1 VQPGL
6 HWNPPVVDE
15 VSLVNVS
22 ELNAKTYENRAML
35 TTDENI
41 IDIAVTVQYLIQD
54 PVKYVIAVQDPELS
68 LDNASE
74 SAIRHVVGGNF
85 MDQILT
91 TGRDRMAA
99 DVQER
104 LQDYMN
110 AYNTGIFV
118 SQVNVV
124 DAQPPDA
131 VRPAFDDVIRA
142 REDEQRVQN
151 QAQQYSNQIIPEA
164 RGEAQRRIEAANAYS
179 AEVVAEATGDAS
191 RFDQLLTE
199 YLKSPEVT
207 RQRLYI
213 DSIEDVMTASSK
225 IMVDVEGGNNMLFLP
240 LDKLME
246 QSNSSIVV
254 IVASNSLFV
263 VKETERA
270 VMLQFGEL
278 VQDSIDPG
286 LHVKIPWV
294 NNVRKFDARILTEDA
309 PRRRY
314 LTLEQK
320 ALEVDS
326 YAKWR
331 IVDVGQF
338 YISTR
343 GNTTTAGSLLAERIN
358 DGLRDQIGDRT
369 LAEVVAGERDQMMLA
384 LTADLNETTAADLGI
399 EIIDVRVKRID
410 LPEDVRSSVY
420 ERMITERN
428 REAQELRSFGEEL
441 AIGIRAD
448 ADRQATIFRAEAYRD
463 AEQLRGEGD
472 ATATAIYANAY
483 NKDPEFYAFTR
494 SLNSYRET
502 FSSKGDVLLLDPN
515 SDYFKYLKNG
525 ISR

>member
-1 VQPGL
+1 MAWNEPGNNGNGNDKDPWGGGRKGSDQGPPDIDEVVRNVTKKFNSLFGGGSGGSSSTGPSSSGNGGLSAGIIAGVVAVVAVIWAFMGFYIVDEAERGVVLRFGRVLDSTVQPGL
-6 HWNPPVVDE
+6 HWNPPIVDE

-110 AYNTGIFV
+110 VYNTGIFV

-246 QSNSSIVV
+246 QSSSSIN
-254 IVASNSLFV
+254 SN
-263 VKETERA
+263 
-270 VMLQFGEL
+270 
-278 VQDSIDPG
+278 
-286 LHVKIPWV
+286 
-294 NNVRKFDARILTEDA
+294 
-309 PRRRY
+309 
-314 LTLEQK
+314 
-320 ALEVDS
+320 
-326 YAKWR
+326 
-331 IVDVGQF
+331 
-338 YISTR
+338 
-343 GNTTTAGSLLAERIN
+343 NTTTDLRNLADQLSPFLPGSNSAN
-358 DGLRDQIGDRT
+358 SVDRSR
-369 LAEVVAGERDQMMLA
+369 LP
-384 LTADLNETTAADLGI
+384 TTG
-399 EIIDVRVKRID
+399 RG
-410 LPEDVRSSVY
+410 
-420 ERMITERN
+420 N
-428 REAQELRSFGEEL
+428 R
-441 AIGIRAD
+441 
-448 ADRQATIFRAEAYRD
+448 
-463 AEQLRGEGD
+463 
-472 ATATAIYANAY
+472 
-483 NKDPEFYAFTR
+483 
-494 SLNSYRET
+494 
-502 FSSKGDVLLLDPN
+502 
-515 SDYFKYLKNG
+515 
-525 ISR
+525 

>member
-1 VQPGL
+1 MEKPMAWNEPGNNGNGNDKDKDPWGGGRKGGDQGPPDIDEVVRNLTKKFNSLFGGGSGGSSSTGSSSSGGGGLSAGLIAGLVAVIAVIWGFMGFYIVDEAERGVVLRFGRVMDLTVQPGL

-246 QSNSSIVV
+246 QSNSSIN
-254 IVASNSLFV
+254 SN
-263 VKETERA
+263 
-270 VMLQFGEL
+270 
-278 VQDSIDPG
+278 
-286 LHVKIPWV
+286 
-294 NNVRKFDARILTEDA
+294 
-309 PRRRY
+309 
-314 LTLEQK
+314 
-320 ALEVDS
+320 
-326 YAKWR
+326 
-331 IVDVGQF
+331 
-338 YISTR
+338 
-343 GNTTTAGSLLAERIN
+343 NTTTDLRNLADQLAPFLPGSSSTN
-358 DGLRDQIGDRT
+358 SVDRSR
-369 LAEVVAGERDQMMLA
+369 LP
-384 LTADLNETTAADLGI
+384 TTG
-399 EIIDVRVKRID
+399 RG
-410 LPEDVRSSVY
+410 
-420 ERMITERN
+420 N
-428 REAQELRSFGEEL
+428 R
-441 AIGIRAD
+441 
-448 ADRQATIFRAEAYRD
+448 
-463 AEQLRGEGD
+463 
-472 ATATAIYANAY
+472 
-483 NKDPEFYAFTR
+483 
-494 SLNSYRET
+494 
-502 FSSKGDVLLLDPN
+502 
-515 SDYFKYLKNG
+515 
-525 ISR
+525 

>member
-1 VQPGL
+1 MEKPMAWNEPGNNGNGNDKDKDKDKDPWGGGRKGGDQGPPDIDEVVRNLTKKFNSLFRGGSGGSSSTGSSSSGGGGLSAGLIAGLVAVVAVIWGFMGFYIVDEAERGVVLRFGKVLDLTVQPGL

-164 RGEAQRRIEAANAYS
+164 RGEAQRRIESANAYS

-191 RFDQLLTE
+191 RFNQLLTE

-213 DSIEDVMTASSK
+213 DSIEEVMTASSK

-246 QSNSSIVV
+246 QSNSSIN
-254 IVASNSLFV
+254 SN
-263 VKETERA
+263 
-270 VMLQFGEL
+270 
-278 VQDSIDPG
+278 
-286 LHVKIPWV
+286 
-294 NNVRKFDARILTEDA
+294 
-309 PRRRY
+309 
-314 LTLEQK
+314 
-320 ALEVDS
+320 
-326 YAKWR
+326 
-331 IVDVGQF
+331 
-338 YISTR
+338 
-343 GNTTTAGSLLAERIN
+343 NTTTDLRNLADQLAPFLPGSSSAN
-358 DGLRDQIGDRT
+358 SVDRSR
-369 LAEVVAGERDQMMLA
+369 LP
-384 LTADLNETTAADLGI
+384 TTG
-399 EIIDVRVKRID
+399 RG
-410 LPEDVRSSVY
+410 
-420 ERMITERN
+420 N
-428 REAQELRSFGEEL
+428 R
-441 AIGIRAD
+441 
-448 ADRQATIFRAEAYRD
+448 
-463 AEQLRGEGD
+463 
-472 ATATAIYANAY
+472 
-483 NKDPEFYAFTR
+483 
-494 SLNSYRET
+494 
-502 FSSKGDVLLLDPN
+502 
-515 SDYFKYLKNG
+515 
-525 ISR
+525 

>member
-1 VQPGL
+1 MAWNEPGNNENGNGKDPWGGGRKGGNQGPPDIDEVVRNLTKKFNSLFGGGGGGSKGSGSSSSGNGGLSSGIIAGVVAVVAVIWAFMGFYIVDEAERGVVLRFGRVLDLTVQPGL
-6 HWNPPVVDE
+6 HWNPPIVDE

-91 TGRDRMAA
+91 TGRDRIA
-99 DVQER
+99 DDVHDR

-110 AYNTGIFV
+110 VYNTGIFV

-213 DSIEDVMTASSK
+213 DSLEDVMTASSK
-225 IMVDVEGGNNMLFLP
+225 VMVDVEGGNNMLFLP

-246 QSNSSIVV
+246 QSNLSVNSNNSTTDLRNLADQLAPFLPGPSST
-254 IVASNSLFV
+254 NS
-263 VKETERA
+263 
-270 VMLQFGEL
+270 
-278 VQDSIDPG
+278 
-286 LHVKIPWV
+286 
-294 NNVRKFDARILTEDA
+294 
-309 PRRRY
+309 
-314 LTLEQK
+314 
-320 ALEVDS
+320 VDRS
-326 YAKWR
+326 R
-331 IVDVGQF
+331 LPTTG
-338 YISTR
+338 R
-343 GNTTTAGSLLAERIN
+343 GNR
-358 DGLRDQIGDRT
+358 
-369 LAEVVAGERDQMMLA
+369 
-384 LTADLNETTAADLGI
+384 
-399 EIIDVRVKRID
+399 
-410 LPEDVRSSVY
+410 
-420 ERMITERN
+420 
-428 REAQELRSFGEEL
+428 
-441 AIGIRAD
+441 
-448 ADRQATIFRAEAYRD
+448 
-463 AEQLRGEGD
+463 
-472 ATATAIYANAY
+472 
-483 NKDPEFYAFTR
+483 
-494 SLNSYRET
+494 
-502 FSSKGDVLLLDPN
+502 
-515 SDYFKYLKNG
+515 
-525 ISR
+525 

>member
-1 VQPGL
+1 MEKPMAWNEPGNNGNDNDKDPWGGGRKGGDQGPPDIDEVVRNLTKKFNSLFGGGGSGSGSTGSSSGGGGGLSAGLIAGLVVVVAVVWAFMGVYIVDAAERAVVLRFGKVLDATVGPGL
-6 HWNPPVVDE
+6 HWNPPLVDE

-91 TGRDRMAA
+91 TGRDRIAA

-110 AYNTGIFV
+110 VYNTGILV

-164 RGEAQRRIEAANAYS
+164 RGEAQRRIESANAYK
-179 AEVVAEATGDAS
+179 EQVVAQATGDAS

-199 YLKSPEVT
+199 YVKSPEVT

-225 IMVDVEGGNNMLFLP
+225 IMVDVQGGNNMLFLP

-246 QSNSSIVV
+246 QSTSSIDANSSNNDLRNL
-254 IVASNSLFV
+254 ADQLAPFLPAPNS
-263 VKETERA
+263 A
-270 VMLQFGEL
+270 N
-278 VQDSIDPG
+278 SIDRSRLPVTG
-286 LHVKIPWV
+286 
-294 NNVRKFDARILTEDA
+294 
-309 PRRRY
+309 
-314 LTLEQK
+314 
-320 ALEVDS
+320 
-326 YAKWR
+326 
-331 IVDVGQF
+331 
-338 YISTR
+338 R
-343 GNTTTAGSLLAERIN
+343 GNR
-358 DGLRDQIGDRT
+358 
-369 LAEVVAGERDQMMLA
+369 
-384 LTADLNETTAADLGI
+384 
-399 EIIDVRVKRID
+399 
-410 LPEDVRSSVY
+410 P
-420 ERMITERN
+420 
-428 REAQELRSFGEEL
+428 
-441 AIGIRAD
+441 
-448 ADRQATIFRAEAYRD
+448 
-463 AEQLRGEGD
+463 
-472 ATATAIYANAY
+472 
-483 NKDPEFYAFTR
+483 
-494 SLNSYRET
+494 
-502 FSSKGDVLLLDPN
+502 
-515 SDYFKYLKNG
+515 
-525 ISR
+525 

>member
-1 VQPGL
+1 MEKPMAWNEPGNNGNGNDKDPWGGGRKGSDQGPPDIDEVVRNVTKKFNSLFGGGSGGSSSTGPSSSGNGGLSSGIIAGVVAVVAVIWAFMGFYIVDEAERGVVLRFGRVLDLTVQPGL
-6 HWNPPVVDE
+6 HWNPPIVDE

-91 TGRDRMAA
+91 TGRDRIA
-99 DVQER
+99 DDVHER

-110 AYNTGIFV
+110 VYNTGIFV

-213 DSIEDVMTASSK
+213 DSLEDVMTASSK

-246 QSNSSIVV
+246 QSNSSIN
-254 IVASNSLFV
+254 SN
-263 VKETERA
+263 
-270 VMLQFGEL
+270 
-278 VQDSIDPG
+278 
-286 LHVKIPWV
+286 
-294 NNVRKFDARILTEDA
+294 
-309 PRRRY
+309 
-314 LTLEQK
+314 
-320 ALEVDS
+320 
-326 YAKWR
+326 
-331 IVDVGQF
+331 
-338 YISTR
+338 
-343 GNTTTAGSLLAERIN
+343 NTTTDLRNLADQLAPFLPGSSSTN
-358 DGLRDQIGDRT
+358 SVDRSR
-369 LAEVVAGERDQMMLA
+369 LP
-384 LTADLNETTAADLGI
+384 TTG
-399 EIIDVRVKRID
+399 R
-410 LPEDVRSSVY
+410 
-420 ERMITERN
+420 
-428 REAQELRSFGEEL
+428 G
-441 AIGIRAD
+441 
-448 ADRQATIFRAEAYRD
+448 YR
-463 AEQLRGEGD
+463 
-472 ATATAIYANAY
+472 
-483 NKDPEFYAFTR
+483 
-494 SLNSYRET
+494 
-502 FSSKGDVLLLDPN
+502 
-515 SDYFKYLKNG
+515 
-525 ISR
+525 

>member
-1 VQPGL
+1 MAWNEPGNNENGNDKDPWGGGRKGGNQGPPDIDEVVRNLTKKFNSLFGGGSGGSRSSGSSSSGNGGLSAGIIAGVVALVAVIWGFSGFYIVDEAERGVVLRFGRVLDLTVQPGL

-91 TGRDRMAA
+91 TGRDRIA
-99 DVQER
+99 DDVHER

-110 AYNTGIFV
+110 VYNTGIFV

-164 RGEAQRRIEAANAYS
+164 RGEAQRRIESANAYS

-213 DSIEDVMTASSK
+213 DSLEDVMTASSK

-246 QSNSSIVV
+246 QSNSSIN
-254 IVASNSLFV
+254 SN
-263 VKETERA
+263 
-270 VMLQFGEL
+270 
-278 VQDSIDPG
+278 
-286 LHVKIPWV
+286 
-294 NNVRKFDARILTEDA
+294 
-309 PRRRY
+309 
-314 LTLEQK
+314 
-320 ALEVDS
+320 
-326 YAKWR
+326 
-331 IVDVGQF
+331 
-338 YISTR
+338 
-343 GNTTTAGSLLAERIN
+343 NTTTDLRNLA
-358 DGLRDQIGDRT
+358 DQLTPFLPGPSSTNTVDRSR
-369 LAEVVAGERDQMMLA
+369 LP
-384 LTADLNETTAADLGI
+384 TTG
-399 EIIDVRVKRID
+399 RG
-410 LPEDVRSSVY
+410 
-420 ERMITERN
+420 N
-428 REAQELRSFGEEL
+428 R
-441 AIGIRAD
+441 
-448 ADRQATIFRAEAYRD
+448 
-463 AEQLRGEGD
+463 
-472 ATATAIYANAY
+472 
-483 NKDPEFYAFTR
+483 
-494 SLNSYRET
+494 
-502 FSSKGDVLLLDPN
+502 
-515 SDYFKYLKNG
+515 
-525 ISR
+525 

>member
-1 VQPGL
+1 MAWNEPGNNGNGNDKDKDPWGGGRKGGDQGPPDIDEVLRNLTKKFNSLFGGGSGGSSSTGSSSSGGGGLSAGLIAGLVAVVAVIWGFMGFYIVDEAERGVVLRFGKVLDLTVQPGL

-213 DSIEDVMTASSK
+213 DSIEEVMTASSK

-246 QSNSSIVV
+246 QSNSSIN
-254 IVASNSLFV
+254 SN
-263 VKETERA
+263 
-270 VMLQFGEL
+270 
-278 VQDSIDPG
+278 
-286 LHVKIPWV
+286 
-294 NNVRKFDARILTEDA
+294 
-309 PRRRY
+309 
-314 LTLEQK
+314 
-320 ALEVDS
+320 
-326 YAKWR
+326 
-331 IVDVGQF
+331 
-338 YISTR
+338 
-343 GNTTTAGSLLAERIN
+343 NTTTDLRNLADQLAPFLPGSSSTN
-358 DGLRDQIGDRT
+358 SVDRSR
-369 LAEVVAGERDQMMLA
+369 LP
-384 LTADLNETTAADLGI
+384 TTG
-399 EIIDVRVKRID
+399 RG
-410 LPEDVRSSVY
+410 
-420 ERMITERN
+420 N
-428 REAQELRSFGEEL
+428 R
-441 AIGIRAD
+441 
-448 ADRQATIFRAEAYRD
+448 
-463 AEQLRGEGD
+463 
-472 ATATAIYANAY
+472 
-483 NKDPEFYAFTR
+483 
-494 SLNSYRET
+494 
-502 FSSKGDVLLLDPN
+502 
-515 SDYFKYLKNG
+515 
-525 ISR
+525 

>member
-1 VQPGL
+1 MGFYIVDEAERGVVLRFGKVLDLTVQPGL

-191 RFDQLLTE
+191 RFNQLLTE

-213 DSIEDVMTASSK
+213 DSIEEVMTASSK

-246 QSNSSIVV
+246 QSNSSIN
-254 IVASNSLFV
+254 SN
-263 VKETERA
+263 
-270 VMLQFGEL
+270 
-278 VQDSIDPG
+278 
-286 LHVKIPWV
+286 
-294 NNVRKFDARILTEDA
+294 
-309 PRRRY
+309 
-314 LTLEQK
+314 
-320 ALEVDS
+320 
-326 YAKWR
+326 
-331 IVDVGQF
+331 
-338 YISTR
+338 
-343 GNTTTAGSLLAERIN
+343 NTTTDLRNLADQLAPFLPGSSSAN
-358 DGLRDQIGDRT
+358 SVDRSR
-369 LAEVVAGERDQMMLA
+369 LP
-384 LTADLNETTAADLGI
+384 TTG
-399 EIIDVRVKRID
+399 RG
-410 LPEDVRSSVY
+410 
-420 ERMITERN
+420 N
-428 REAQELRSFGEEL
+428 R
-441 AIGIRAD
+441 
-448 ADRQATIFRAEAYRD
+448 
-463 AEQLRGEGD
+463 
-472 ATATAIYANAY
+472 
-483 NKDPEFYAFTR
+483 
-494 SLNSYRET
+494 
-502 FSSKGDVLLLDPN
+502 
-515 SDYFKYLKNG
+515 
-525 ISR
+525 